1 MTTSLS
7 SSVGVVVLRC
17 RLHLPILLAFD
28 VALICEMSFYV
39 FVLDRAVLCSSLF
52 LRRVVLCLGDRCLPE
67 ERR

>member
-7 SSVGVVVLRC
+7 SPGSAVDLRC
-17 RLHLPILLAFD
+17 RLHLPILVVFD